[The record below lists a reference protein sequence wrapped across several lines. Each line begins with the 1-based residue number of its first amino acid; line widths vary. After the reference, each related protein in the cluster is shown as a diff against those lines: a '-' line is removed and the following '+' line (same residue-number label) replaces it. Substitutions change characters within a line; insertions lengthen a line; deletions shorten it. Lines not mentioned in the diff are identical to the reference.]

1 MNIALNQVRIAS
13 PCTAPWEDMVG
24 DDRSRLCGQ
33 CNLNVYNIV
42 AMSQSE
48 AERLIAEKEG
58 RLCLRLHQRMDGTVI
73 TRDCPIGLAAIRRK
87 SVWLLGKIAAG
98 FAITL
103 SGIAWATDITNPY
116 RERVAL
122 TGAAPISTL
131 ARWMREPPRQVM
143 ITAGMMLPPPAPAP
157 SESTSSSQS
166 PPNPN

>member
-87 SVWLLGKIAAG
+87 SVWLVGKLAAG

-103 SGIAWATDITNPY
+103 SGFAWATDFANPY

-122 TGAAPISTL
+122 EGAAPISTL
-131 ARWMREPPRQVM
+131 ARWMREPPPPQIM
-143 ITAGMMLPPPAPAP
+143 ITGGVMCMPPTPTPPPAPSSATP
-157 SESTSSSQS
+157 SNS
-166 PPNPN
+166 N